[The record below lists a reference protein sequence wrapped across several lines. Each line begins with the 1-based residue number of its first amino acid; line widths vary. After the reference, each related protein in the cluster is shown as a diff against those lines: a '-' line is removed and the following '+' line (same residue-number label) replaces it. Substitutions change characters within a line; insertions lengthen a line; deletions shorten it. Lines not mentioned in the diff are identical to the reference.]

1 MGQLSILPPE
11 LGYEVVQRG
20 ARGWMLPHPHHVAV
34 HAVPDLGVQ
43 AVVDGHVEVVP
54 ERVLHLHHVGEH
66 RRLEVVEDVQ
76 LARVAVPGAGQVR
89 RVVYDVPLVKHQGVK
104 LRRAREMLSEV
115 GQ

>member
-11 LGYEVVQRG
+11 LGYKVVKRG

-104 LRRAREMLSEV
+104 LRRARCLNSV
-115 GQ
+115 SRY